1 MTSAVVDTGG
11 AQMPRL
17 IRGWIV
23 PGIGRILIAGAL
35 AAADLSNADLKDANL
50 RGARGGRR

>member
-1 MTSAVVDTGG
+1 
-11 AQMPRL
+11 MPRL

-35 AAADLSNADLKDANL
+35 AGADLSHADLKDANL
-50 RGARGGRR
+50 RGARGG